1 VAQYQSYL
9 LRVWRS
15 SRPNGWQWA
24 ARLEGLQDGE
34 HLRFAD
40 LDALLAHL
48 RAARPRGP
56 VRPRP
61 SRVSQDIETQRL
73 NVRPV
78 PPRPARLI

>member
-1 VAQYQSYL
+1 MPQYQSYL

-48 RAARPRGP
+48 RARLDPEAPSGP
-56 VRPRP
+56 
-61 SRVSQDIETQRL
+61 D
-73 NVRPV
+73 
-78 PPRPARLI
+78 PPT

>member
-48 RAARPRGP
+48 RARLDPLAPGGP
-56 VRPRP
+56 EAP
-61 SRVSQDIETQRL
+61 SGPD
-73 NVRPV
+73 
-78 PPRPARLI
+78 PPG